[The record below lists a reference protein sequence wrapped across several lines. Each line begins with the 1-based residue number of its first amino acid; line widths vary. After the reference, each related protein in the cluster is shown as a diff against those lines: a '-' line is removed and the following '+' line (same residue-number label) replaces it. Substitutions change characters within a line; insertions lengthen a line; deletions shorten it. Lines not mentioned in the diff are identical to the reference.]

1 MYDGCKEFRV
11 LFGGA
16 DGGAEATV
24 AVGLIPTIPEDK
36 KTRRQEDK
44 RTHEDGWVGGGDE
57 DNKTHE
63 DG

>member
-36 KTRRQEDK
+36 KTRRQED
-44 RTHEDGWVGGGDE
+44 T
-57 DNKTHE
+57 
-63 DG
+63 